1 MPWGTDTQTA
11 LEGRRRPRDNATW
24 GIHVHDPAKLLVI
37 GTEYGWK
44 KCVAQGWNGELLGLC
59 YLRRLYG
66 TGRIEV
72 PLRLPA
78 ESEESSVSAAG
89 ILAGI
94 VIVAGLLSRLSIRLQ
109 RDYRRRMLSGRE
121 PLLREEI
128 VSAVSLGSDVAQEK
142 LMDAWLYVA
151 DNLQVDPT
159 LLRPSDQVDE
169 LLGPSWLK
177 GFPGDWEQLEADV
190 LSRVPPN
197 SQTPSSF
204 GTVGELVRYIASLAL
219 STPFVS

>member
-1 MPWGTDTQTA
+1 M
-11 LEGRRRPRDNATW
+11 
-24 GIHVHDPAKLLVI
+24 
-37 GTEYGWK
+37 
-44 KCVAQGWNGELLGLC
+44 
-59 YLRRLYG
+59 
-66 TGRIEV
+66 
-72 PLRLPA
+72 
-78 ESEESSVSAAG
+78 SAAG